1 MRTNSL
7 STTFIWLLLIALAVA
22 PGGSDGADNQSR
34 AEVTA
39 AESSAAA
46 TEGKEPVAQYARLK
60 GRWQRPDGGYLLEIK
75 AVADDG
81 AMDAAYFNPRPI
93 HVGSAQAMHQD
104 GRLYVMVKLQ
114 DVNYPGSTYR
124 LMYDPTKDRLIG
136 TYYQAVA
143 RETYRVLFV
152 RVKP

>member
-1 MRTNSL
+1 MRTSSL
-7 STTFIWLLLIALAVA
+7 STTCIWLLLLALAVA

-34 AEVTA
+34 AERAA
-39 AESSAAA
+39 AEYSVTTA
-46 TEGKEPVAQYARLK
+46 EIPEYARLK
-60 GRWQRPDGGYLLEIK
+60 GRWQRPDGGYILEIK
-75 AVADDG
+75 AVADNGD
-81 AMDAAYFNPRPI
+81 MDAAYFNPRPI
-93 HVGSAQAMHQD
+93 HVGSAQAMRQD

-124 LMYDPTKDRLIG
+124 LTYDPTEERLIG